1 MECASLVPRGRA
13 VAVGPGGGI
22 GWFHLAQT
30 SLRSV
35 QPISGALVLNLL
47 PQPSRVETGS
57 GAFPLTDGTRIRAE
71 APLDAAAERLQDALR
86 AGLGLT
92 LAPETDSAEQGAS
105 AVEFTVDTRLADE
118 AYVLTVDEDGIR
130 VAAAGVAG
138 AHHAVQTLLQL
149 LPARVHRRATTGDA
163 APVAVPAVRVED
175 APQYRWRGLMLDVSR
190 HFAPTAEVLRVID
203 QLAMHRLN
211 VLHLHLTDDQGWRA
225 EIRRYPRLTEIG
237 AQRPSSQLGA
247 GPGATQDGRPHG
259 GFYTQDDLR
268 EIVGYAAARGITVV
282 PEIELPGH
290 VQAAIAAYPELGLV
304 AEPLEPWTNW
314 GINPHALNVEE
325 STIAFFC
332 NVLDEVIDIFPSAVI
347 GIGGDECRKDE
358 WRADART
365 QELMRER
372 GLADEDEL
380 QSWFIARIDEHVR
393 SRGRRL
399 YGWDEILEGG
409 RVVGATVASWRGT
422 AGAVIAARR
431 GSDVVMCPEDTVYL
445 DYRQS
450 DSPDEPIPTGL
461 LTTVAHVRA
470 FDPIPAELE
479 PEHHARILG
488 GQGNLWTEHVDSGR
502 RRDYQL
508 FPRLCAL
515 AEALWSGQDP
525 DAVASFPDRLEGHL
539 ARLDAAGV
547 EYRPASG
554 PLPWQQVPGVPGKS
568 YDRAERAA
576 QIARLTANLT

>member
-1 MECASLVPRGRA
+1 M
-13 VAVGPGGGI
+13 
-22 GWFHLAQT
+22 
-30 SLRSV
+30 
-35 QPISGALVLNLL
+35 LNLL
-47 PQPSRVETGS
+47 PQPSRVEAGS
-57 GAFPLTDGTRIRAE
+57 GEFPLSAAVRIRTAE
-71 APLDAAAERLQDALR
+71 PLRAAAERLQEALR
-86 AGLGLT
+86 TGLGLS
-92 LAPETDSAEQGAS
+92 LALDAPAAAPDVADSPAVAFAVDPLLAE
-105 AVEFTVDTRLADE
+105 E
-118 AYVLTVDEDGIR
+118 AYALTVDEGGIR
-130 VAAAGVAG
+130 IAAADVRG
-138 AHHAVQTLLQL
+138 AQHAVQTLLQL
-149 LPARVHRRATTGDA
+149 LPPRTYRRAPIAEEA
-163 APVAVPAVRVED
+163 AVSVPAVRIED
-175 APQYRWRGLMLDVSR
+175 APRYRWRGLMLDVAR

-225 EIRRYPRLTEIG
+225 EIRKYPLLTEVG
-237 AQRPSSQLGA
+237 GWRPSSQRGS
-247 GPGATQDGRPHG
+247 GPGSTQDGMPHG

-268 EIVGYAAARGITVV
+268 EIVAYAAARGITVV

-290 VQAAIAAYPELGLV
+290 VQAAIAAYPQLGLV
-304 AEPLEPWTNW
+304 ADPLGPWTGW

-325 STIAFFC
+325 STVAFFC
-332 NVLDEVIDIFPSAVI
+332 DVLDEIIEIFPSDVI

-372 GLADEDEL
+372 GLATEDEL

-409 RVVGATVASWRGT
+409 AVTGATVASWRGT

-461 LTTVAHVRA
+461 VTTVAHVRA
-470 FDPIPAELE
+470 FDPIPEALE
-479 PEHHARILG
+479 IEHRGRILG
-488 GQGNLWTEHVDSGR
+488 GQANLWAEHVDSAR

-508 FPRLCAL
+508 FPRLCGL

-525 DAVASFPDRLEGHL
+525 DAVGSFPDRLGAHL
-539 ARLDAAGV
+539 ARLDAAGI
-547 EYRPASG
+547 EYRPEAG
-554 PLPWQQVPGVPGKS
+554 PHPWQQVPGVPGKTF
-568 YDRAERAA
+568 DRAERAA
-576 QIARLTANLT
+576 EIARLTANLA

>member
-1 MECASLVPRGRA
+1 MP
-13 VAVGPGGGI
+13 
-22 GWFHLAQT
+22 
-30 SLRSV
+30 
-35 QPISGALVLNLL
+35 NLL
-47 PQPSRVETGS
+47 PQPSLVEVGS
-57 GAFPLTDGTRIRAE
+57 GAFLMAETVRIRVAE
-71 APLDAAAERLQDALR
+71 PLRAAAERLQEALR
-86 AGLGLT
+86 AGLGLPLGLDAPTDDDQGSPSIELVLDPLLAEEAYT
-92 LAPETDSAEQGAS
+92 LA
-105 AVEFTVDTRLADE
+105 VEE
-118 AYVLTVDEDGIR
+118 SGIR
-130 VAAAGVAG
+130 IAAGGVRG
-138 AHHAVQTLLQL
+138 AHHATQSLLQL
-149 LPARVHRRATTGDA
+149 LPPRVHRRAPIVPG
-163 APVAVPAVRVED
+163 APVTVPAVRIED
-175 APQYRWRGLMLDVSR
+175 APRYRWRGLMLDVAR

-225 EIRRYPRLTEIG
+225 EIRRYPLLTEVG
-237 AQRPSSQLGA
+237 GWRPSSQRGS
-247 GPGATQDGRPHG
+247 GPGSTQDGMPHG

-268 EIVGYAAARGITVV
+268 EIVAYAAARGIAVV

-290 VQAAIAAYPELGLV
+290 VQAAIAAYPQLGLV
-304 AEPLEPWTNW
+304 AEPLAPWTGW

-325 STIAFFC
+325 STVAFFC
-332 NVLDEVIDIFPSAVI
+332 DVLDEIMEIFPSEVI

-372 GLADEDEL
+372 GLATEDEL

-409 RVVGATVASWRGT
+409 RVAGATVASWRGT
-422 AGAVIAARR
+422 AGAMIAARR

-461 LTTVAHVRA
+461 VTTVAHVRA
-470 FDPIPAELE
+470 FDPIPAGLE
-479 PEHHARILG
+479 PEYRDRILG
-488 GQGNLWTEHVDSGR
+488 GQANLWAEHVDSAR

-525 DAVASFPDRLEGHL
+525 AVVGSFPERLEAHL
-539 ARLDAAGV
+539 ARLDAAGI
-547 EYRPASG
+547 EYRPEDG
-554 PLPWQQVPGVPGKS
+554 PRPWQRVPGVPGKTF
-568 YDRAERAA
+568 DRAERAA
-576 QIARLTANLT
+576 EIARLTANLA